1 MILPRRAVD
10 RFQKL
15 ALSVGSVLVFFGL
28 AEGLSRLKYSPG
40 KVQSAGIFQYD
51 PDKLYALKP
60 SHVGVFA
67 GREVK
72 TNSLGYRDAEIAVP
86 KPEGTFRVLVI
97 GDSIAFGHGV
107 DAEHTFSEVLE
118 RRLNQESVTPDRRFE
133 VVNTAV
139 PGNSPFQEY
148 YDLARAER
156 LQPDIVVFQ
165 FTPNDVVEPY
175 QVLRRLGG
183 AGKDYHGIQDLPRMH
198 YVLSERS
205 AFYLLL
211 RAVWTRVSL
220 WQASG
225 EQLKSKA
232 WAREEYQVK
241 RLVENPDDPRIRDAW
256 AECLREMEKMVA
268 LCDERGWPMVI
279 LYVPAEFQLSLA
291 PELARP
297 QQVVARF
304 AAERDIPFIDLLA
317 LLHPQRQEQRF
328 ATDVTDI
335 GELWSTYFLDPNHLN
350 EHGHRW
356 AADQLFASVTSA
368 PGTPAGRS
376 R

>member
-1 MILPRRAVD
+1 LTLPRRAVY
-10 RFQKL
+10 QKL
-15 ALSVGSVLVFFGL
+15 ALSFGSVLVFFGV
-28 AEGLSRLKYSPG
+28 AEGLARLKYSPG
-40 KVQSAGIFQYD
+40 QVPSAGIFQYD

-60 SHVGVFA
+60 SHVGAFA

-72 TNSLGYRDAEIAVP
+72 TNSLGYRDSEVAVP
-86 KPEGTFRVLVI
+86 KPEGTFRALVI

-118 RRLNQESVTPDRRFE
+118 RRLNQESVTPGRTFE

-148 YDLARAER
+148 YDLVRAER
-156 LQPDIVVFQ
+156 LQPDVVVFQ

-175 QVLRRLGG
+175 QVLLRLGG
-183 AGKDYHGIQDLPRMH
+183 AGKDYHGIQDLPRIH
-198 YVLSERS
+198 YFLSERS

-211 RAVWTRVSL
+211 RAVLARVSL

-225 EQLKSKA
+225 EQLKSQA

-241 RLVENPDDPRIRDAW
+241 RLVENPDDPLIRDAW

-268 LCDERGWPMVI
+268 FCRERGWPMVM

-317 LLHPQRQEQRF
+317 LLHAQRQEQRPF
-328 ATDVTDI
+328 TEVTDKE
-335 GELWSTYFLDPNHLN
+335 ELWSTYFLDPNHLN
-350 EHGHRW
+350 EHGHLW
-356 AADQLFASVTSA
+356 ATNQLSVSVAPAS
-368 PGTPAGRS
+368 GTPAGRS